1 MNEEEAST
9 PRPAPA
15 DPDAAEGP
23 VPPDT
28 RTERPRRA
36 HPRAHLRKP
45 FGTTWLRWLTILLTV
60 WIALGVSL
68 AGGNE
73 LSSSYDLST
82 AHGLVA
88 GFALGLTLVLALWRP
103 TEAWALNLSAAV
115 VIALVARPHLAETA
129 PPGPNWPWSTPAVL
143 AHATVLLLLALRVR
157 TRNAVAALA
166 ATGLATFLLQGVI
179 GGQRYSGTGTTA
191 VAVFAVAVL
200 VGTALR
206 GRKEARTQLVEQE
219 TLTASER
226 AQRTLLEERSRIA
239 RELHDVVAHH
249 MSVISIQ
256 AQVAPHLVEN
266 PSDEL
271 KENLEGIRQNALDA
285 LTELRRVL
293 GVLRSE
299 HPDVPDGLDPT
310 GTDTGANAAPH
321 APQPTLDR
329 LEALVDNIRGAGLTV
344 TLDIT
349 GRRRA
354 LPPGVELSAYRIVQ
368 EALSNVLRHAPGA
381 TARVCVAYEP
391 RAVSVWVVNSA
402 PQWPAPPSPGA
413 GHGLLGMRERAS
425 MLGGTLSAYPAREGG
440 YVVSAYLPA
449 YPRIEG
455 LAYVPQD
462 TRHADNAKAFPRTTD
477 HPPTTGSTGEAPTTA
492 APTTGSTGEAPTT
505 AAPTTGS
512 TGEAPGTGHP
522 TSGGPTAGPP
532 TSGGPTAG
540 HPTSGGPTAGPPTS
554 GGSTTEAPTP
564 HNPDPAPDSDPD
576 PHHPDK
582 DGTA

>member
-1 MNEEEAST
+1 M
-9 PRPAPA
+9 PA
-15 DPDAAEGP
+15 DP
-23 VPPDT
+23 
-28 RTERPRRA
+28 RTGQPLRT
-36 HPRAHLRKP
+36 HLRKP
-45 FGTTWLRWLTILLTV
+45 FGTTWLRRLTILLTV

-88 GFALGLTLVLALWRP
+88 GFALGGTLVLALWRP
-103 TEAWALNLSAAV
+103 IEAWALNLAAAV
-115 VIALVARPHLAETA
+115 VIALIARPHLAET
-129 PPGPNWPWSTPAVL
+129 PTPGPNWPWSTPAVL
-143 AHATVLLLLALRVR
+143 ADATVLLLLALRVR
-157 TRNAVAALA
+157 TRTAVAALA
-166 ATGLATFLLQGVI
+166 ASAMATFLLQGVI
-179 GGQRYSGTGTTA
+179 GGQRYSGTGITA

-266 PSDEL
+266 PTDEL

-299 HPDVPDGLDPT
+299 HPDAPDVFDPT
-310 GTDTGANAAPH
+310 GTDTGANAAAPH

-381 TARVCVAYEP
+381 TARVGVAYEP
-391 RAVSVWVVNSA
+391 RAVSLRVVNSP

-425 MLGGTLSAYPAREGG
+425 MLGGSLSAYPARDGG

-462 TRHADNAKAFPRTTD
+462 TRHADNAKAHT
-477 HPPTTGSTGEAPTTA
+477 
-492 APTTGSTGEAPTT
+492 
-505 AAPTTGS
+505 
-512 TGEAPGTGHP
+512 
-522 TSGGPTAGPP
+522 GPTH
-532 TSGGPTAG
+532 T
-540 HPTSGGPTAGPPTS
+540 
-554 GGSTTEAPTP
+554 
-564 HNPDPAPDSDPD
+564 PDPQ
-576 PHHPDK
+576 HPDK